1 MACSTDGS
9 TPTCSSS
16 RRRSTPRRAAGAPVP
31 KAIERGRLGDLSA
44 APELAALL
52 NSAAPV
58 AERREAAELLV
69 GLPPRPETA
78 AALAR
83 AAGDPDGAL
92 ADWAAVGSVR
102 LGDGTHRA
110 RVAALVGDARTTDEL
125 RVRAALALATAGDGS
140 GIPVL
145 AGALERHDDILLCR
159 FIIVTLGKLGDRR
172 AVPILLAHLPEVQN
186 RREMVE
192 ALGALG
198 NPAAVPALVESLRHD
213 AYVPV
218 RAAAATALAQIGQE
232 RRRRQCAIH
241 HRDAGEARRPARR
254 PVLLAHLPE
263 VQNRREMVEALGAL
277 GDPAAVPALIECL
290 RHDAYVPVRAAAA
303 TALAQIG
310 QGPGAADMAGQLI
323 AVLTDAARHDT
334 EPMVVAAARAA
345 AQSLKARP

>member
-1 MACSTDGS
+1 LAEERPERVAVLHGLLDGWLDAHLQLE
-9 TPTCSSS
+9 PTQLGSS
-16 RRRSTPRRAAGAPVP
+16 AAGATAAGGPVP
-31 KAIERGRLGDLSA
+31 RAIERGRLGDLSA

-69 GLPPRPETA
+69 GLPPQPETG

-83 AAGDPDGAL
+83 AARDPDGAV

-102 LGDGTHRA
+102 LGDGAHRA
-110 RVAALVGDARTTDEL
+110 RVAALAADARTTDEL

-145 AGALERHDDILLCR
+145 AAALERHDDILLCR
-159 FIIVTLGKLGDRR
+159 LIIVTLGKLGDRR
-172 AVPILLAHLPEVQN
+172 AV
-186 RREMVE
+186 
-192 ALGALG
+192 
-198 NPAAVPALVESLRHD
+198 
-213 AYVPV
+213 
-218 RAAAATALAQIGQE
+218 
-232 RRRRQCAIH
+232 
-241 HRDAGEARRPARR
+241 

-277 GDPAAVPALIECL
+277 GDPVAVPALVESL

-303 TALAQIG
+303 TSLAQIG
-310 QGPGAADMAGQLI
+310 QKVGDGPGHDDGAAPRQLI
-323 AVLTDAARHDT
+323 AALTDAARHDT